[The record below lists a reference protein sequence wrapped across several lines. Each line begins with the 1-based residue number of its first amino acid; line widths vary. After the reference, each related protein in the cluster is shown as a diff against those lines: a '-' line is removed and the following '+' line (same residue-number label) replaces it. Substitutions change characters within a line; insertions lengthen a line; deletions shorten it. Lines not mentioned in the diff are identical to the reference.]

1 MSIADIRKEYMRE
14 SLNEPDVYADP
25 FLQFGHWWKEAEE
38 AEIDE
43 VNAMTLATA
52 GKDGIPHARMV
63 LLKDYSD
70 SGFVFYTNY
79 MSQKGREMHENG
91 YASLLFFWKELERQV
106 RITGRVEK
114 LDAAE
119 SDAYFRSRPE
129 SSRIGAWCSP
139 QSEVIGSRFG
149 QISIGGYDHAF
160 VLADKPQSKPVLAA
174 EVYEPNSGRVL
185 QVLTDQPGIQFYTA
199 TYTTPLKGKS
209 GKGYDRFHGFCLE
222 TQHHPDSVHHA
233 GFPNTIL
240 RPDETYRTATVHRFS
255 AR

>member
-1 MSIADIRKEYMRE
+1 LTLHPIHEPNHRSMSIADIRKEYMRE
-14 SLNEPDVYADP
+14 SLNEQDVYADP

-139 QSEVIGSRFG
+139 QSEVIGSRELLEDNVKKYTSEFATG
-149 QISIGGYDHAF
+149 DIPRPPHWGGYRVVPFTIEFWQGRPSRLHDRIRYTRKEG
-160 VLADKPQSKPVLAA
+160 VWVIERLAP
-174 EVYEPNSGRVL
+174 
-185 QVLTDQPGIQFYTA
+185 
-199 TYTTPLKGKS
+199 
-209 GKGYDRFHGFCLE
+209 
-222 TQHHPDSVHHA
+222 
-233 GFPNTIL
+233 
-240 RPDETYRTATVHRFS
+240 
-255 AR
+255 